1 MRIGKYRLRDNY
13 TRFYLKY
20 VQPNKTEIEL
30 GTFRYASLEHLP
42 QWDSILGFQFEN
54 LVLNNAMEL
63 LPHIGIG
70 NATVESAAPYRTE
83 RKARN
88 GEGGGCQ
95 IDLLI
100 QTPKTAFVVEVKRKR
115 TIGPA
120 VEDEVRRKIRLL
132 TVKNGKS
139 KRAVL
144 VYEGEIAKSIEADG
158 YFDALIPARRLL
170 GL

>member
-1 MRIGKYRLRDNY
+1 MRDNY

-42 QWDSILGFQFEN
+42 QWDAILGFQFEN
-54 LVLNNAMEL
+54 LVLNNVMEL

-88 GEGGGCQ
+88 GELRCVCGGLPLSG
-95 IDLLI
+95 D
-100 QTPKTAFVVEVKRKR
+100 
-115 TIGPA
+115 
-120 VEDEVRRKIRLL
+120 
-132 TVKNGKS
+132 
-139 KRAVL
+139 
-144 VYEGEIAKSIEADG
+144 DG
-158 YFDALIPARRLL
+158 YGGSVGFRP
-170 GL
+170 